1 MFKYLL
7 DIIKNMQGNILT
19 IGIDDKL
26 LNGFNK
32 NGCVN
37 VYTLDR
43 AKGIFGKSKKRR
55 DNKGKTVNIKKL
67 KKYFRNKSLN
77 YIIIDYGEINDYIKY
92 VIRDIVYLN
101 NNKVYI
107 YCNKEDDIELLVKRF
122 KRYNASSF
130 IKEFKDNYVIVID
143 NSNSK
148 TNWLKNKLYYILDTV
163 YNIIEFISNVLIS

>member
-7 DIIKNMQGNILT
+7 DIIKKMKGNVLT

-26 LNGFNK
+26 LNCFN
-32 NGCVN
+32 NNSCVN

-55 DNKGKTVNIKKL
+55 DNKGKTINIKKL
-67 KKYFRNKSLN
+67 KKYFHKKSLD
-77 YIIIDYGEINDYIKY
+77 YIVIDYSEIKDYIKY
-92 VIRDIVYLN
+92 VIRDIVSLN

-107 YCNKEDDIELLVKRF
+107 YCDKEVDIELLVKRF
-122 KRYNASSF
+122 KRYKASSI
-130 IKEFKDNYVIVID
+130 IKEFKDNYVIEID
-143 NSNSK
+143 NGNSR
-148 TNWLKNKLYYILDTV
+148 TNWFKNKIYYIPDTG